1 MARTILTTEAV
12 EKSTYVVPVTF
23 RDENGISVAPTAAT
37 WTLTNEYGVVINS
50 RSDVAISPLAATVNI
65 VPVSYTHLRAHETV
79 LDLVCR
85 LLLEKKKKQKNKTM
99 HIMHQQHQYQLQQYS
114 ETMS

>member
-23 RDENGISVAPTAAT
+23 RDENGTSVAPTAAT
-37 WTLTNEYGVVINS
+37 WTLTSEYGAVINS

-65 VPVSYTHLRAHETV
+65 VLTGADLAMLGE
-79 LDLVCR
+79 LDNRTR
-85 LLLEKKKKQKNKTM
+85 LLLVEATYNSSLGTGLNLRDE
-99 HIMHQQHQYQLQQYS
+99 IEFSVRPLVGVTS
-114 ETMS
+114 